1 MKLPKIILYFFL
13 LTSYAFTTLKSN
25 TDPQMLEDYIQI
37 LSELEEQAAKRD
49 KKDCTQDKLCTV
61 ISKLNALKNQF
72 NCHDA
77 RVRSD
82 FAQLFSEVDRI
93 ISKEDDLSEEI
104 AQCCEELKSKI
115 DSLTLVPDCDFSGT
129 YTLLNSVLSKED
141 VIIDNLET
149 LIVDQNACCTTLNA
163 KINNLTN
170 IVNIGFDDSFMQLNM
185 VIAQNNSVSSKID
198 LCCATLNSKIDSIN
212 INNQCD
218 LSGTFTAF
226 DACCFTLGS
235 KIDAIN
241 INSSCDLAGTFTVL
255 DQVLTQEISTQS
267 KLDLCC
273 NTIVSQL
280 DTLAGLVAAD
290 FAGTFTSLDACC
302 LTLNSKIDAININST
317 CDLSGAFTALN
328 ACCSTLNSKIDILL
342 TSTCFGS
349 GSSNP
354 CTLTPISG
362 PTVLS
367 AAGSY
372 CLISG
377 FAVASG
383 DGILITGNNITLD
396 LNSKTVVGTGGNNGI
411 HIASS
416 ASNVSIING
425 SIVGMNNSGILI
437 EGNKCLV
444 QNCAMNDNL
453 IGLNIINAQ
462 ANRIIGN
469 TAITNLSAGFALTNA
484 RNTLVLNNRA
494 IANGSD
500 NNAYGFISSAGFGNI
515 FEQCI
520 ADNTITTTN
529 AQGFIA
535 AGFIL
540 TGTECC
546 SKILDCKADNT
557 QTASFGFAVP
567 YGIYLEEDFVGTV
580 TLKTSNFNGTSITAV
595 NWSPD
600 GRYLAVGDRE
610 NDLRVYSF
618 NGRSLLFTASALS
631 GLQNSVDWS
640 PDGTY
645 LAAGGPTALDGFEIH
660 VFAFNGNSLTPIA
673 TANSSNGVPVTSVE
687 WSPDG
692 NYLAVGILNAGG
704 ESMMPS
710 VFQIAVFFF
719 DGNSLTL
726 VDAITYFDGSASIST
741 IDWSPNEQF
750 LAVGSGRSMTIPGLV
765 SIYSFDQTTAL
776 LSLVTTQTPGPVIE
790 IEWSPNG
797 KFLGV
802 AQIDNGDGV
811 TGRIYHFDGS
821 VLDQVASATAGDTE
835 DKGPQPGFFNSIDW
849 TPDGEFIAFGGSKSI
864 MDNATIRIYSFDN
877 STITGT
883 TQIITTDP
891 VSQGALEWTQSEKYL
906 ASGSRMLSSG
916 ANLPAVHVFK
926 SFTRNT
932 CKNVVKN
939 NTVSCVTG
947 GCGTGVGINADT
959 TLNTVLGNTS
969 SNNDRNYLFVE
980 NIYTGGL
987 YNSPTPPTNIQ
998 NISLSSR

>member
-13 LTSYAFTTLKSN
+13 LTSYAVTTLKPN
-25 TDPQMLEDYIQI
+25 TDPQLLEDYIQI

-82 FAQLFSEVDRI
+82 FAQLFSEVDQI
-93 ISKEDDLSEEI
+93 ISRQDDISDEI
-104 AQCCEELKSKI
+104 AECCEELKSKI
-115 DSLTLVPDCDFSGT
+115 DNLTLVAACDFSGT

-141 VIIDNLET
+141 VIIDT
-149 LIVDQNACCTTLNA
+149 LDTLTIDQAACCITLNT

-170 IVNIGFDDSFMQLNM
+170 IVNMGFDDTFLQLNM
-185 VIAQNNSVSSKID
+185 VIAQNNTVSSKID
-198 LCCATLNSKIDSIN
+198 QCCATLNSKIDTIMVGGS
-212 INNQCD
+212 CD
-218 LSGTFTAF
+218 LSGTFTVLA
-226 DACCFTLGS
+226 ACCTTL
-235 KIDAIN
+235 
-241 INSSCDLAGTFTVL
+241 
-255 DQVLTQEISTQS
+255 E
-267 KLDLCC
+267 
-273 NTIVSQL
+273 
-280 DTLAGLVAAD
+280 
-290 FAGTFTSLDACC
+290 
-302 LTLNSKIDAININST
+302 
-317 CDLSGAFTALN
+317 
-328 ACCSTLNSKIDILL
+328 SKIDILL

-349 GSSNP
+349 GSSNL
-354 CTLTPISG
+354 CALTPITG
-362 PTVLS
+362 PTVL
-367 AAGSY
+367 AVPGSY

-377 FAVASG
+377 FLVASG
-383 DGILITGNNITLD
+383 DGILITGSNITLD
-396 LNSKTVVGTGGNNGI
+396 LNSKTIVGIGGHNGI
-411 HIASS
+411 HVAPS
-416 ASNVSIING
+416 ASNVSIFNG
-425 SIVGMNNSGILI
+425 GVVGMTNSGMLI
-437 EGNKCLV
+437 EGNKCLI
-444 QNCAMNDNL
+444 QNCTLNDNL
-453 IGLNIINAQ
+453 IGLNIVNAH
-462 ANRIIGN
+462 ANRVIGN
-469 TAITNLSAGFALTNA
+469 TAITNLSAGFSLTNA
-484 RNTLVLNNRA
+484 RNTIVLNNRA

-520 ADNTITTTN
+520 ADNTKTTTN
-529 AQGFIA
+529 AQGLIA

-557 QTASFGFAVP
+557 QTASVGFAVP

-580 TLKTSNFNGTSITAV
+580 TLKTSNFDGTVINAV

-600 GRYLAVGDRE
+600 GRYLAVGD
-610 NDLRVYSF
+610 NITPNNPDLRVYTF
-618 NGRSLLFTASALS
+618 NGRSLLFTTSAQL
-631 GLQNSVDWS
+631 GRTNSVDWS

-645 LAAGGPTALDGFEIH
+645 LAQGGITATDGFEIH
-660 VFAFNGNSLTPIA
+660 VFAFNGNTLTQIA

-692 NYLAVGILNAGG
+692 SFLAVGIQNNGG
-704 ESMMPS
+704 ESMIPS

-726 VDAITYFDGSASIST
+726 VDAITYFDGSASIT
-741 IDWSPNEQF
+741 TVDWSPNEQF
-750 LAVGSGRSMTIPGLV
+750 LAVGSGASPTIPGLV
-765 SIYSFDQTTAL
+765 SVYSFDQTTAL
-776 LSLVTTQTPGPVIE
+776 LSLVTTQTPGPVGE

-797 KFLGV
+797 KFLAV
-802 AQIDNGDGV
+802 AQLDNGDGV
-811 TGRIYHFDGS
+811 TGRVYHFDGS
-821 VLDQVASATAGDTE
+821 VLDQVATVSAGDTN
-835 DKGPQPGFFNSIDW
+835 DKGPKPGFFNAVDW
-849 TPDGEFIAFGGSKSI
+849 TPDGEFIAFGGTKSI

-883 TQIITTDP
+883 SQIIATDP
-891 VSQGALEWTQSEKYL
+891 INLGALEWTQSEKYL

-916 ANLPAVHVFK
+916 AIAPAVHVFK
-926 SFTRNT
+926 SITRNT

-998 NISLSSR
+998 NISLSSH